1 MRNLFYLFWIVV
13 CTANAQSEMS
23 ATDARALEAKVKK
36 TANTTETITSN
47 FRQYKHMD
55 FLSNDIESLGKLS
68 FKAPNLVKWEYTE
81 PFAYSVI
88 FEEETLYINNE
99 GNKSDMDIGSNKL
112 FKRLNQLITNSIKGD
127 LFDTDEFHINY
138 FEKGNTSEVH
148 FAPKDEDF
156 ATFIKAFHITFNEK
170 GEVTEVKMLEPSND
184 YTRIVF
190 TDRKTNQSLPD
201 AVFAH

>member
-1 MRNLFYLFWIVV
+1 MRNLVYLLWILVY
-13 CTANAQSEMS
+13 TANAQSEMS
-23 ATDARALEAKVKK
+23 ATDAQALEAKVKK
-36 TANTTETITSN
+36 ASNTTETITSS
-47 FRQYKHMD
+47 FKQYKHMD

-88 FEEETLYINNE
+88 FKDDVLYINNE

-112 FKRLNQLITNSIKGD
+112 FKQLNQLITNSIKGD
-127 LFDTDEFHINY
+127 LFDRTQFHINY
-138 FEKGNTSEVH
+138 FKKGSVSEVH

-156 ATFIKAFHITFNEK
+156 AAFIKAFHITFNEN
-170 GEVTEVKMLEPSND
+170 GEVTEVKMLEPTND

-190 TDRKTNQSLPD
+190 KDRKTNQSLPD

>member
-1 MRNLFYLFWIVV
+1 MRNFAYLLWFMMSAV
-13 CTANAQSEMS
+13 NAQSEMS
-23 ATDARALEAKVKK
+23 TAEAQALEAKVKV
-36 TANTTETITSN
+36 TADATQTITSN

-55 FLSNDIESLGKLS
+55 FLTNDIESMGRLS
-68 FKAPNLVKWEYTE
+68 FKAPSLVKWEYTE

-88 FEEETLYINNE
+88 FKDEVLYINNE
-99 GNKSDMDIGSNKL
+99 GNKSNVDIGSNKL
-112 FKRLNQLITNSIKGD
+112 FKQLNQLITNSIKGD
-127 LFDTDEFHINY
+127 LFNTDEFHINY
-138 FEKGNTSEVH
+138 FIKEGISEVH

-156 ATFIKAFHITFNEK
+156 ASFIKAFHITFNGK
-170 GEVTEVKMLEPSND
+170 GEVTEVKMLEPSDD

>member
-1 MRNLFYLFWIVV
+1 MRNLIFLLWFTV
-13 CTANAQSEMS
+13 CSVYAQSEMS
-23 ATDARALEAKVKK
+23 AVDARALEAKVKK
-36 TANTTETITSN
+36 TANTTETITSS

-68 FKAPNLVKWEYTE
+68 FRAPSLVKWEYTE

-99 GNKSDMDIGSNKL
+99 GNKSNVDIGSNKL
-112 FKRLNQLITNSIKGD
+112 FKRLNRLITNSIKGD
-127 LFDTDEFHINY
+127 LFNTDEFHIDY
-138 FEKGNTSEVH
+138 FKKGSDSEVH
-148 FAPKDEDF
+148 FTPKDEDF
-156 ATFIKAFHITFNEK
+156 ASFIKAFHITFNGN

>member
-1 MRNLFYLFWIVV
+1 MRNLAYLLWFMMIAV
-13 CTANAQSEMS
+13 NAQSEMS
-23 ATDARALEAKVKK
+23 TAEAQALEAKVKA
-36 TANTTETITSN
+36 TADATETITSN

-55 FLSNDIESLGKLS
+55 FLSNDIESMGRLS
-68 FKAPNLVKWEYTE
+68 FKAPNLVKWEYAK

-88 FEEETLYINNE
+88 FKDEVLYINNE
-99 GNKSDMDIGSNKL
+99 GNKSNVDIGSNKL
-112 FKRLNQLITNSIKGD
+112 FKQLNQLITNSIKGD
-127 LFDTDEFHINY
+127 LFNTAEFNIDY
-138 FEKGNTSEVH
+138 FTKEGESEVH

-156 ATFIKAFHITFNEK
+156 ASFIKAFHIIFNGK
-170 GEVTEVKMLEPSND
+170 GEVTEVKMLEPSDD